1 MSQLQRQGL
10 IKKSTLIDEEIAE
23 IKQLT
28 DLCNAYEGLY
38 MRLSFTMLRERSGR
52 ANNDFLYYEQNMLV
66 GYLAMDDWGM
76 DEKEVVVMVRP
87 EFRRKGISTALLVA
101 AREECRQREI
111 SRLLLVCEQ
120 SSLSGQGY
128 VKAIGARLDFS
139 EHEMVLANFQERSTF
154 DERLSLHEV
163 GRGDIDAVAA
173 VLSASF
179 DDPEPLV
186 TANLLKRFAQEPPPR
201 IYLATFGE
209 GEVSCK
215 EPVGTLRLDEFDGV
229 IGIYG
234 FGVVPDYRRRGYGR
248 QMLEE
253 VIRTIRAT
261 SQQPIMLDVETDNTP
276 AIGLY
281 TSCGFRIKTTYNYY
295 NVSA

>member
-10 IKKSTLIDEEIAE
+10 IKKSTLTEMEIAE

-28 DLCNAYEGLY
+28 DLCNTYEGLY
-38 MRLSFTMLRERSGR
+38 MRLSFTMLHERSGR

-66 GYLAMDDWGM
+66 GYLALDDWGM
-76 DEKEVVVMVRP
+76 DEKEVVAMVRP
-87 EFRRKGISTALLVA
+87 EFRRKGICTALLVA
-101 AREECRQREI
+101 AREECRLREI
-111 SRLLLVCEQ
+111 PRLLLVCEQ
-120 SSLSGQGY
+120 ASLSGQGY

-139 EHEMVLANFQERSTF
+139 EHEMVLENFQERSTF
-154 DERLSLHEV
+154 DDRLSFHEV
-163 GRGDIDAVAA
+163 GRGDIDAVAK

-186 TANLLKRFAQEPPPR
+186 TANLLKRFAQEPPPH

-209 GEVSCK
+209 GELSCE

-234 FGVVPDYRRRGYGR
+234 FGVVPDYRKRGYGR

-253 VIRTIRAT
+253 AIRMIRTT
-261 SQQPIMLDVETDNTP
+261 SQQTIMLDVETDNTP

-281 TSCGFRIKTTYNYY
+281 TSCGFRIKTTYDYY